1 MLLIRFWRALR
12 SFDQT
17 DRAKFLQ
24 FVTGSSKVPLQ
35 VIVESLLVEKIN
47 NIDVQS
53 GIRSSGRNERSSE
66 VPDSQRRQIH
76 GQTPSSAHL
85 LQSTWLASLRGETKI
100 IISTLVFQKIFD
112 PIFSFRPM
120 TNWGVIC
127 WRQSRSV
134 PRDSDLH
141 KKLLFKQ
148 YLQSWD

>member
-85 LQSTWLASLRGETKI
+85 LQST
-100 IISTLVFQKIFD
+100 
-112 PIFSFRPM
+112 
-120 TNWGVIC
+120 
-127 WRQSRSV
+127 
-134 PRDSDLH
+134 
-141 KKLLFKQ
+141 
-148 YLQSWD
+148 